1 VEIKGVGKWQGRRAE
16 GGAEFSQRCCQTKM
30 QPLEQFFIHDLF
42 PFSAIPLFFFFAQFS
57 FVKRVW
63 GPNAPRIFHAP
74 MHAILRGHMKIIT
87 KKIETKIETSTG
99 ILIPQEINH

>member
-1 VEIKGVGKWQGRRAE
+1 LENGRE
-16 GGAEFSQRCCQTKM
+16 GGPRGAQNLANAAVKQKCN
-30 QPLEQFFIHDLF
+30 PLNNFLYTIYFHFLL
-42 PFSAIPLFFFFAQFS
+42 SLYFFFAQFS